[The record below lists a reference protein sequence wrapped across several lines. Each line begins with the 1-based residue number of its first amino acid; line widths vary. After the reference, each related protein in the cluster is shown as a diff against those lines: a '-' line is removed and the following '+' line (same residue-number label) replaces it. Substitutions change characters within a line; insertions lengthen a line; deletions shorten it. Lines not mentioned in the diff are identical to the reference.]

1 MSASQINNCV
11 MKIEFKAIT
20 RLGEEIISN
29 SIIQKEINNELFIYL
44 NIKGYWKLI
53 NNDTLIIKQFHNV

>member
-1 MSASQINNCV
+1 
-11 MKIEFKAIT
+11 MKAEFSAIT

-29 SIIQKEINNELFIYL
+29 SIIQKEINNELLIYL

-53 NNDTLIIKQFHNV
+53 KNNTLTIKILNT